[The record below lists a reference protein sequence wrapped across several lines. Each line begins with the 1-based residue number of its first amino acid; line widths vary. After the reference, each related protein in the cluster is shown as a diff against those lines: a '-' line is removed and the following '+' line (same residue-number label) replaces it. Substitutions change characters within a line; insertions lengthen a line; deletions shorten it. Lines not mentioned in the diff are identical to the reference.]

1 MGVYNSKSGEY
12 AVIRIIGPM
21 QHGMDSAIGELWSIG
36 MGYAML
42 WNTKHGMDCAIHN
55 NNIWHGICCIGEHW
69 AFWMQG
75 AIKIAVRD
83 WRKVSIG
90 YTQLLDT
97 HN

>member
-1 MGVYNSKSGEY
+1 MGVYNSKSGGI

-21 QHGMDSAIGELWSIG
+21 QHGTDYAIGELWSIG
-36 MGYAML
+36 MEY
-42 WNTKHGMDCAIHN
+42 AIHN